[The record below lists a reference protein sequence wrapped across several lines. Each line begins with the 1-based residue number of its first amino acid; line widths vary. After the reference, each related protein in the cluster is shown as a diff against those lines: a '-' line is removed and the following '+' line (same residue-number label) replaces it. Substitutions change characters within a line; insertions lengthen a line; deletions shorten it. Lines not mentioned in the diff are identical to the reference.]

1 MGNKCITKVY
11 FVLCFLFSSTTI
23 AREKKHEISLGFGR
37 LNNRFDQ
44 EIEFER
50 TMGLYSE
57 IKSSYYIES
66 KYYFKI
72 KTFKFISFK
81 TGLVNL
87 NIFIKTQEDP
97 DINIGEKWP
106 ERSIFQVILFSS
118 NKTTFNT
125 GFKTFLTN
133 LSFGLNLGKSI
144 LIQNKIT
151 NNYQNA
157 AMTKPINYFFTGRD
171 KNIIQFQFDASIT
184 ICQLFENKVAI
195 SINTLKSLT
204 PMYSGASTHKNFLYG
219 TAFQVNF

>member
-1 MGNKCITKVY
+1 MGNKYLTKVY
-11 FVLCFLFSSTTI
+11 LSLCFLFSLTSV
-23 AREKKHEISLGFGR
+23 AREKKHEICLGFGR
-37 LNNRFDQ
+37 LNNVFDQ

-50 TMGLYSE
+50 TIGLHSE

-87 NIFIKTQEDP
+87 NIFIKTQKDP

-106 ERSIFQVILFSS
+106 EHSIFQVILFSS

-125 GFKTFLTN
+125 GFKKVLTN
-133 LSFGLNLGKSI
+133 LSFGINLGKSI

-157 AMTKPINYFFTGRD
+157 AMTKPINYFFTARD
-171 KNIIQFQFDASIT
+171 KNIIQLQFDASVT

-204 PMYSGASTHKNFLYG
+204 PMYSGASKQNNFFYG
-219 TAFQVNF
+219 TAFQFNF